1 MAISLPIVSSFD
13 NRGLRRAK
21 DALRSFGNFAADIG
35 KIAAG
40 AVTAV
45 AVAGVREAAQFE
57 TSIAKIEGLVGVG
70 GEALDE
76 LAGAARRLG
85 PETGRSAQEAA
96 DALFVITSA
105 GLRGADAVEAL
116 ELSLKASTAGLGE
129 TQDIARSVAGAMNA
143 YGAETIDA
151 AKATDVIVAT
161 ARAGNF
167 ETSQF
172 ASAIGRVLPF
182 AQQAGAS
189 LEDMGGAV
197 ALLTRTNG
205 DAAQSVT
212 QVSSLFRA
220 FVIPTEQAKT
230 ALQNV
235 GLSAEDMRTA
245 IAEQG
250 LPAALDMLEDK
261 LGGNREE
268 LGRLLGS
275 SEAASAAF
283 QILDADSGTLAET
296 FGVVNDATGI
306 TNEAFNVAADTAS
319 VKFAQAMGTARES
332 LLVIGED
339 LLERLI
345 PHLETFG
352 TFMEENGPRIEEVFT
367 NIFDVVERVA
377 EGVGEFITKLAENEE
392 FQTFLTNMGDWFAET
407 WPVVED
413 LVTQLGNLAI
423 ALTPLLTDTIET
435 ALPFL
440 RDLASVLSNIL
451 FFSNEITESLK
462 DMGIEVPPWVAI
474 IEQAISPVDR
484 LRAVFAGLAEALDRA
499 RRAWEKFVGAGAP
512 EELIPGPV
520 TDQNVRLPAP
530 QTRATGGPVQAGQ
543 SYLIGERGAE
553 MFVPRQDGSIV
564 PNHRLGGGGGGG
576 IYITVNAGMGT
587 NGPQVGEEIVAA
599 IKRYERSSGRVF
611 ASA

>member
-230 ALQNV
+230 ALANV

-306 TNEAFNVAADTAS
+306 TNEAFDVAADTAS

-332 LLVIGED
+332 LLVIGEE
-339 LLERLI
+339 LLERLL
-345 PHLETFG
+345 PYLERFS
-352 TFMEENGPRIEEVFT
+352 TFMEENGPAIEEGFD
-367 NIFDVVERVA
+367 NIFTVVERVA
-377 EGVGEFITKLAENEE
+377 EGVGEFIEKLVGNESFQEFLSTLGTWFEN
-392 FQTFLTNMGDWFAET
+392 T
-407 WPVVED
+407 WPIVEELVAQIGD
-413 LVTQLGNLAI
+413 LAVSLFPI
-423 ALTPLLTDTIET
+423 LTTAIET
-435 ALPFL
+435 ALP
-440 RDLASVLSNIL
+440 
-451 FFSNEITESLK
+451 
-462 DMGIEVPPWVAI
+462 I
-474 IEQAISPVDR
+474 IESVVSIFKDLGFFLGVALEEIGFLQQEFPLLQATFELATGPIR
-484 LRAVFAGLAEALDRA
+484 LLAAAFELLANGL
-499 RRAWEKFVGAGAP
+499 RRVREEYEKWKGSNAP
-512 EELIPGPV
+512 DELLPGPI

-564 PNHRLGGGGGGG
+564 PNHRLGAGGGGG